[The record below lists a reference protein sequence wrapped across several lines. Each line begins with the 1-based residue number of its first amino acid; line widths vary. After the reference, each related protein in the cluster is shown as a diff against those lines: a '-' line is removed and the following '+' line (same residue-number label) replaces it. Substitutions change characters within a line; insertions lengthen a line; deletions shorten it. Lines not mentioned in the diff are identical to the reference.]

1 MLKLFKMKL
10 AKSIQ
15 TKQTIRLFN
24 GKYKYKIVLLSK
36 AASWF
41 RGGDLNTIKK
51 NLNSSSSS
59 SISWVKKLT
68 QDDYDYVF
76 RLVTVLSSTK
86 DYLIRVESP
95 YINFYTNN
103 PSDIEKLSKINENN
117 VKYVSLPEPGSEN
130 LLDSNKVLVKNLN
143 YSYKITMGKTRSNH
157 SNFVSWCVGKEDKV
171 RLTKSASKN
180 LNKDSS
186 WGGYYFYVKDDKTLT
201 MVKMFLGEG
210 INSVES
216 VVKA

>member
-1 MLKLFKMKL
+1 MKL

-41 RGGDLNTIKK
+41 RGGDLNVIKK
-51 NLNSSSSS
+51 NLNSAATSGT
-59 SISWVKKLT
+59 SWVKKLT
-68 QDDYDYVF
+68 KDDYDYVF
-76 RLVTVLSSTK
+76 KLVAFLGSAK

-103 PSDIEKLSKINENN
+103 PIDIEKLAKLNEHNI
-117 VKYVSLPEPGSEN
+117 KYVSLPEPGSET
-130 LLDSNKVLVKNLN
+130 LLDNNKVLVKNLD
-143 YSYKITMGKTRSNH
+143 YAYKITMGKTRSNH
-157 SNFVSWCVGKEDKV
+157 SNFVTWCVGKEDRI
-171 RLTKSASKN
+171 RLTKSASKY
-180 LNKDSS
+180 LSKDAS

-216 VVKA
+216 VVKT

>member
-1 MLKLFKMKL
+1 MKL

-41 RGGDLNTIKK
+41 RGGDLNVIKK
-51 NLNSSSSS
+51 NLNSAATSGT
-59 SISWVKKLT
+59 SWVKKLT
-68 QDDYDYVF
+68 KDDYDYVF
-76 RLVTVLSSTK
+76 KLVVFLGSAK

-103 PSDIEKLSKINENN
+103 PIDIEKLAKLNEHNI
-117 VKYVSLPEPGSEN
+117 KYVSLPEPGSET
-130 LLDSNKVLVKNLN
+130 LLDNNKVLVKNLD
-143 YSYKITMGKTRSNH
+143 YAYKITMGKTRSNH
-157 SNFVSWCVGKEDKV
+157 SNFVTWCVGKEDRI
-171 RLTKSASKN
+171 RLTKSASKY
-180 LNKDSS
+180 LSKDTS

-216 VVKA
+216 VVKT